1 MSQASD
7 STVWLGMFVPLTATL
22 AGLLACALG
31 SVLAALGQLPLHGLP
46 EMLRPL
52 PRMPIHHS
60 RSRSYSNAA
69 PGSQPCWRA
78 AALAAIVSGV
88 FAAGLGAGVADI
100 CAAVAGAVAG
110 AQLVRRRNL
119 ARQPALVAL
128 VASGMGLAIV
138 VVGVA
143 RYLSPPSSLPSSI
156 EAVLER
162 IELCMAVFAGALIF
176 ATSAIAFCKFRGVLP
191 LRVAA
196 RRGHDVVNVA
206 AFLLCG
212 WLGYGFATEAVQPF
226 GLAALLAIS
235 ALASSIGVHAMLS
248 REYSEYS
255 EYSECSGYS
264 EFCECPNVHAHAH
277 AARGVRSTAVALE
290 WRHDA
295 QPEEMREVWD
305 AGMVRAAA
313 YRHRRGWHNSGNGQS
328 HTRASAARRL
338 PNRFPV
344 SRQP

>member
-31 SVLAALGQLPLHGLP
+31 SVLAA
-46 EMLRPL
+46 
-52 PRMPIHHS
+52 
-60 RSRSYSNAA
+60 
-69 PGSQPCWRA
+69 
-78 AALAAIVSGV
+78 
-88 FAAGLGAGVADI
+88 
-100 CAAVAGAVAG
+100 
-110 AQLVRRRNL
+110 LVRRRNL

-143 RYLSPPSSLPSSI
+143 RYLSPPSSS
-156 EAVLER
+156 EAVFER

-176 ATSAIAFCKFRGVLP
+176 ATSAIAFCKLRGVLP

-196 RRGHDVVNVA
+196 RRGHDIVNVA

-248 REYSEYS
+248 REYSERS
-255 EYSECSGYS
+255 ERPGYS

-277 AARGVRSTAVALE
+277 AARGVRSTAVALD
-290 WRHDA
+290 WRYDV
-295 QPEEMREVWD
+295 QPEDMREAWET
-305 AGMVRAAA
+305 GMVRAAA

-328 HTRASAARRL
+328 HTRAYAARRL
-338 PNRFPV
+338 PNRSPV

>member
-60 RSRSYSNAA
+60 RSRSCSNAA
-69 PGSQPCWRA
+69 SGSQPCWRA
-78 AALAAIVSGV
+78 AALAATVSGV
-88 FAAGLGAGVADI
+88 FAAGLGAGVAHI
-100 CAAVAGAVAG
+100 CAAVAGALAG

-143 RYLSPPSSLPSSI
+143 RHLSPPSSLPSSI
-156 EAVLER
+156 EAVFER
-162 IELCMAVFAGALIF
+162 VELCMAVFAGALIF

-255 EYSECSGYS
+255 ERSGYS

-277 AARGVRSTAVALE
+277 AARGVRSMAVALE

-295 QPEEMREVWD
+295 QPEDMREVWD

-313 YRHRRGWHNSGNGQS
+313 YRHRRGWHNSGNGQP

>member
-1 MSQASD
+1 
-7 STVWLGMFVPLTATL
+7 VWLGLFVPLTATL

-46 EMLRPL
+46 LMLRPL
-52 PRMPIHHS
+52 PRMPIHNS
-60 RSRSYSNAA
+60 RSRSCSNAA

-78 AALAAIVSGV
+78 AALAATVSGV
-88 FAAGLGAGVADI
+88 FAAGLGAGVAHI

-119 ARQPALVAL
+119 ARQPAVAL

-156 EAVLER
+156 EAVFER
-162 IELCMAVFAGALIF
+162 IELCTAVFAGALIF
-176 ATSAIAFCKFRGVLP
+176 ATSAIAFCKMRGVLP

-196 RRGHDVVNVA
+196 RRGHDVVNGA

-226 GLAALLAIS
+226 GLAALLAIT

-248 REYSEYS
+248 REYSER
-255 EYSECSGYS
+255 SGYP

-277 AARGVRSTAVALE
+277 AARSVRSIAGAMD
-290 WRHDA
+290 WRYDA
-295 QPEEMREVWD
+295 QPDDMGDAWE

-328 HTRASAARRL
+328 QVRAYAARRL
-338 PNRFPV
+338 PNRSSI

>member
-1 MSQASD
+1 M
-7 STVWLGMFVPLTATL
+7 P
-22 AGLLACALG
+22 
-31 SVLAALGQLPLHGLP
+31 
-46 EMLRPL
+46 RPS

-60 RSRSYSNAA
+60 RSRSCSNAA
-69 PGSQPCWRA
+69 PGGQPCWRA
-78 AALAAIVSGV
+78 AALAATVSGV

-100 CAAVAGAVAG
+100 CAAVAGAVLG

-128 VASGMGLAIV
+128 VASGMGLSIV
-138 VVGVA
+138 FVGVA

-156 EAVLER
+156 EAVFER
-162 IELCMAVFAGALIF
+162 IELCTAVFAGALIF
-176 ATSAIAFCKFRGVLP
+176 ATSAIAFCKLRGVLP

-196 RRGHDVVNVA
+196 RRGHDIVNVA

-248 REYSEYS
+248 REYSE
-255 EYSECSGYS
+255 CSGYS

-277 AARGVRSTAVALE
+277 AARGVRSMAVAMD

-295 QPEEMREVWD
+295 QPEDMREVWD

-313 YRHRRGWHNSGNGQS
+313 YRHRRGWHNSGNGQP

>member
-7 STVWLGMFVPLTATL
+7 STVWLGMFIPLTATL

-78 AALAAIVSGV
+78 AALAAAVSGV

-100 CAAVAGAVAG
+100 CAAVAGALAG

-128 VASGMGLAIV
+128 VASGMGLAIM

-156 EAVLER
+156 EAVFER
-162 IELCMAVFAGALIF
+162 IELCTAVFAGALIF
-176 ATSAIAFCKFRGVLP
+176 ATSAIAFCKLRGVLP

-196 RRGHDVVNVA
+196 RRGHDIVNVA

-212 WLGYGFATEAVQPF
+212 WLGYGFATEAVQPV
-226 GLAALLAIS
+226 GLVALLAIS

-248 REYSEYS
+248 REYSER
-255 EYSECSGYS
+255 SGYS

-277 AARGVRSTAVALE
+277 AARGVRSTAVASE

-295 QPEEMREVWD
+295 QPEDMSEAWD

>member
-31 SVLAALGQLPLHGLP
+31 SVLAALGPLPLHGLP
-46 EMLRPL
+46 LMPRPSQ
-52 PRMPIHHS
+52 RMSIHYS
-60 RSRSYSNAA
+60 RSRSCSDAA

-78 AALAAIVSGV
+78 AALAATVSGV

-110 AQLVRRRNL
+110 AQFVRRRNL
-119 ARQPALVAL
+119 ARRAARVAL
-128 VASGMGLAIV
+128 VASGMGLSIV
-138 VVGVA
+138 VAGVA
-143 RYLSPPSSLPSSI
+143 RYLSPLSSLPSSI
-156 EAVLER
+156 EAIFER
-162 IELCMAVFAGALIF
+162 IELCTAVFAGALMF
-176 ATSAIAFCKFRGVLP
+176 ATSAIAFCKLRGVLP
-191 LRVAA
+191 LRVTA
-196 RRGHDVVNVA
+196 RRGHDIVNVA

-255 EYSECSGYS
+255 EYSA
-264 EFCECPNVHAHAH
+264 FCECPNVHAHAH
-277 AARGVRSTAVALE
+277 AAGGVRSTAVAMDG
-290 WRHDA
+290 RHDA
-295 QPEEMREVWD
+295 QPEDMREAWEV
-305 AGMVRAAA
+305 GMVRAAA
-313 YRHRRGWHNSGNGQS
+313 YRRRRGWHNSGNGQS
-328 HTRASAARRL
+328 HTRAYAARRL
-338 PNRFPV
+338 PSRSSV

>member
-52 PRMPIHHS
+52 PRMPIHYS

-100 CAAVAGAVAG
+100 CAAVAGALAG
-110 AQLVRRRNL
+110 AQLVRRRNF

-143 RYLSPPSSLPSSI
+143 RHLSPPSSLPSSI
-156 EAVLER
+156 EAVFER

-196 RRGHDVVNVA
+196 RRGHDFVNGA

-248 REYSEYS
+248 REYHER
-255 EYSECSGYS
+255 SGYS

-295 QPEEMREVWD
+295 QPEDMREVWD

-313 YRHRRGWHNSGNGQS
+313 YRHRRGWHNSGNGQP